1 MSRTESELDI
11 VLLEP
16 FLTGSHAAWAKELA
30 ENSRHRIEILGLDGR
45 YWKWRMH
52 GGAVELADRFLVRD
66 LRPDLLLASDML
78 DLASFLA
85 LTRRQTADIPVA
97 LYFHENQL
105 CYPWSPDDRDVA
117 LKRDAHYAFMNY
129 TSALAAD
136 ALLFNSSYHRNAFL
150 GELPDFLNGF
160 PDYRGVENVARIE
173 EKSRVL
179 PLGLDLQALD
189 AFRSDG
195 SLENDVPL
203 ILWNHRWEYDKNP
216 EEFFRAL
223 YQLADEGVS
232 FQLAVLGEAYRKT
245 PSVFSEARQR
255 LDRQIVHWG
264 YAASRA
270 DYARWL
276 WRSDILPVT
285 SVHDFFGISV
295 VEAIY
300 CGCRPL
306 LPKRL
311 AYPEHLP
318 ESLVGS
324 CCYDGFGELVNGL
337 RQLCCQEELQPD
349 PVLRDHVAR
358 YDWTSLVP
366 QYDRCFAELA
376 AGTAKLA

>member
-1 MSRTESELDI
+1 MSKIEEQLDI
-11 VLLEP
+11 VLIEP
-16 FLTGSHAAWAKELA
+16 FLTGSHAAWARELA

-52 GGAVELADRFLVRD
+52 GGAVELADRFLARE

-78 DLASFLA
+78 DLSSFLA
-85 LTRRQTADIPVA
+85 LTRRQTAALPVA

-136 ALLFNSSYHRNAFL
+136 ALLFNSAYHRNAL
-150 GELPDFLNGF
+150 LAQLPEFLNGF
-160 PDYRGVENVARIE
+160 PDYRGLGNVARIA
-173 EKSRVL
+173 EKGRVL
-179 PLGLDLQALD
+179 PLGLDLRALD
-189 AFRSDG
+189 GFRPDDVS
-195 SLENDVPL
+195 ENEVPL

-223 YQLADEGVS
+223 YLLADEGIP
-232 FQLAVLGEAYRKT
+232 FQLAVLGEEYRKT
-245 PSVFSEARQR
+245 PSVFTEARQR
-255 LDRQIVHWG
+255 LKDQIVHWG
-264 YAASRA
+264 YAKSRS

-276 WRSDILPVT
+276 WRADILPVT

-300 CGCRPL
+300 CGCLPL

-318 ESLVGS
+318 ETLVES
-324 CCYDGFGELVNGL
+324 CSYDTFDGLVNRL
-337 RQLCCQEELQPD
+337 RQHCRHEGLQAD
-349 PVLRDHVAR
+349 PALRDHVAR
-358 YDWTSLVP
+358 YDWRTMVLH
-366 QYDRCFAELA
+366 YDRCFSELFA
-376 AGTAKLA
+376 RGAKQA